1 MGVSVGNW
9 AQIGQWVQALVRG
22 WGTSRTVGA
31 GFGAGLGHNLAR
43 GWGTSRTVGAGPG
56 VGLGHKSDHKRANTD
71 DCPDGRTE
79 VPSKGLRLYD
89 LWTGKLPQVLE
100 CVRLV
105 DRHPPLRVDRHPPL
119 RVARHPRCVWPG
131 NPCLWPGI
139 PAAGGCRTL
148 LVDGNP

>member
-1 MGVSVGNW
+1 MQAW
-9 AQIGQWVQALVRG
+9 AQGFLWG
-22 WGTSRTVGA
+22 TGGTSRTVGA
-31 GFGAGLGHNLAR
+31 GPGAGLGHNLAR
-43 GWGTSRTVGAGPG
+43 DWGTSRTVGAGPG

-89 LWTGKLPQVLE
+89 LWTGKLLQVLE

-105 DRHPPLRVDRHPPL
+105 DRHPRCVWTGT
-119 RVARHPRCVWPG
+119 PRCVWPG

>member
-1 MGVSVGNW
+1 MQAW
-9 AQIGQWVQALVRG
+9 AQGFLWG
-22 WGTSRTVGA
+22 TGGTSRTVGA
-31 GFGAGLGHNLAR
+31 RFGAGLGHNLAR
-43 GWGTSRTVGAGPG
+43 DWGTSRTVGAGPG

-105 DRHPPLRVDRHPPL
+105 ARHPPL
-119 RVARHPRCVWPG
+119 RVARQPLLVARHPPLQVDAE
-131 NPCLWPGI
+131 PCLSTE
-139 PAAGGCRTL
+139 TL
-148 LVDGNP
+148 SATYAPSLRCS

>member
-1 MGVSVGNW
+1 MH
-9 AQIGQWVQALVRG
+9 ALAWG

-105 DRHPPLRVDRHPPL
+105 DRHPPAACGQATPLQVD
-119 RVARHPRCVWPG
+119 AE
-131 NPCLWPGI
+131 PCLSTE
-139 PAAGGCRTL
+139 TL
-148 LVDGNP
+148 SATYAPSLRCS